1 MRLLKR
7 IVFYATIVIMGSGF
21 EPKDQ
26 YSYSLIVFE
35 GSDWCARCR
44 RLEQAVLS
52 DTIFLQQLERNS
64 IGIEKI
70 DFPQREKI
78 SAEAKLYNQTV
89 AEKYAF
95 DGSFPTLILTRTD
108 TFIYRKIHYSYEST
122 DKMLALI
129 NSAKS
134 ALQ

>member
-44 RLEQAVLS
+44 SLEQTVLS
-52 DTIFLQQLERNS
+52 DTSFLHQLDRNY
-64 IGIEKI
+64 IRIEKI
-70 DFPQREKI
+70 DFPQRKKI
-78 SAEAKLYNQTV
+78 AAEAKLYNQTV

-108 TFIYRKIHYSYEST
+108 TFIYRRIKYSDET
-122 DKMLALI
+122 TAEILAQI

-134 ALQ
+134 ELQ